1 MTSIMAHAAASAAQ
15 RLSSNAFFG
24 TYPDF
29 LVQSELDERIGLL
42 SPVDQWL
49 QEYSHKF
56 LPIEVR
62 VVYYLFP

>member
-1 MTSIMAHAAASAAQ
+1 MQIDLETCFS
-15 RLSSNAFFG
+15 
-24 TYPDF
+24 
-29 LVQSELDERIGLL
+29 LL

-56 LPIEVR
+56 IPIEVR

>member
-1 MTSIMAHAAASAAQ
+1 MNASDQAFGILVF
-15 RLSSNAFFG
+15 RIVGNLRGTRTNSSSMSA
-24 TYPDF
+24 
-29 LVQSELDERIGLL
+29 LA

-62 VVYYLFP
+62 VVYYLFA

>member
-1 MTSIMAHAAASAAQ
+1 MQIDLET
-15 RLSSNAFFG
+15 RF
-24 TYPDF
+24 
-29 LVQSELDERIGLL
+29 GLL

-62 VVYYLFP
+62 VVYYRLP